1 MSLYTKIAFHQT
13 KYNLKR
19 VHPDCSC
26 DLRYGASGFKQ
37 CDISVL
43 YPLISNLCEG
53 GLKCANQGKVDVKT
67 LFIASPESDV

>member
-26 DLRYGASGFKQ
+26 ELHYEASGFKQ
-37 CDISVL
+37 CDSSNTR
-43 YPLISNLCEG
+43 PLNMFLTQKNVTEVSTMVPVQELC
-53 GLKCANQGKVDVKT
+53 VD
-67 LFIASPESDV
+67 SR